1 MELKHIAQ
9 SFDIKGNITDI
20 QKITM
25 GHINETHKICCD
37 AGTDYILQKINTNV
51 FKDPYALTDN
61 IIAVTEHLGNAV
73 QSRGG
78 NREREAMTLVPLKD
92 GGYLFEDGGAFYRMY
107 ICISNATCYNSAEI
121 KGLLKNSAKAF
132 GRFQTLLADF
142 PAEKL
147 HETIPMFHNT
157 PKRMRDLEKSVAAN
171 ASGRLSE
178 CMSEVGFFYAR
189 RDFCGSIV
197 SKLACG
203 ELPLRVTHNDTKL
216 NNVMMDNDTHEG
228 ICVIDL
234 DTVMPG
240 SVLYDFGDSIR
251 FGASTAAEDEKDLSK
266 VSMSLDLFEEYVD
279 GFMSEAGNSLTDLEV
294 EMLPIGAIMMTL
306 ECGMR
311 FLADHIDGDKYFSL
325 HYEGQNLD
333 RARTQIKLVG
343 DMEHKLGA
351 MQAIVKKYRG

>member
-1 MELKHIAQ
+1 MELKAIA
-9 SFDIKGNITDI
+9 SAFEIRGNITDI

-25 GHINETHKICCD
+25 GHINETHRISCD
-37 AGTDYILQKINTNV
+37 MGTDYILQKINTGI
-51 FKDPYALTDN
+51 FKDPYALTEN
-61 IIAVTEHLGNAV
+61 ILAVTEHLGKTVLA
-73 QSRGG
+73 RGG
-78 NREREAMTLVPLKD
+78 DREREAMTLVPLKN
-92 GGYLFEDGGAFYRMY
+92 GGYLFENDGAFYRMY

-121 KGLLKNSAKAF
+121 KGLFKSSARAF
-132 GRFQTLLADF
+132 GRFQTLLSDF
-142 PAEKL
+142 PAERL

-157 PKRMRDLEKSVAAN
+157 PKRMRDLEASVMAN

-178 CMSEVGFFYAR
+178 CLGEVGFFYAR
-189 RDFCGSIV
+189 RDFCSKIV
-197 SKLACG
+197 SKLGSG
-203 ELPLRVTHNDTKL
+203 ELPMRVTHNDTKL
-216 NNVMMDNDTHEG
+216 NNVMIDNDTHEG

-279 GFMSEAGNSLTDLEV
+279 GFISEAGSSLTELELD
-294 EMLPIGAIMMTL
+294 MLPIGAIMMTL

-333 RARTQIKLVG
+333 RARTQIKLVS
-343 DMEHKLGA
+343 DMERKIGA